1 MNVMVKKLG
10 INKENKN
17 IPVAQNQTCYELLK
31 QVYGDEYNRY
41 LLVKINNTLKE
52 LSYNALSNNDEI
64 EFLDIKNA
72 DGMRIYIR
80 TLSFI
85 FIKAC
90 RELFENTKSLDNNLL
105 NTDACYNLPQNQSVV
120 SIEHSLNKG
129 LFAEIKIDRKLTEE
143 DITNIKIKMQ
153 EIIDKNIPINKQ
165 MLSVDEAK
173 KIFLKQC
180 MPDKISL
187 LSNWDAETIR
197 VYELDGYYDMFYGYV
212 APNTNVIY
220 KFDLKLF
227 ESGVILRYPSKENV
241 NEFPEY
247 AECIKLAKIFKEAE
261 DWGDIMEVAHV
272 GALNEHILKNKI
284 HGLIL
289 VNEALHEKKI
299 AYIADE
305 ISANKD
311 VRIVLIAGPSSSGK
325 TTFAGR
331 LSIQLRVNG
340 KKTYAISLDDYFVDR
355 EKTPRDENGNYDFDT
370 IDALDIELFNDH
382 LLSLM
387 NGHEVQIPTFEFKTG
402 KRIYDKK
409 PVKLSKDHIIVV
421 EGIHGLNDKLTSHI
435 YSKNKFKIYI
445 SALTQLNIDNHNMIS
460 TSDTRLIRRIVRD
473 NQFRGHNAQ
482 STISMWANVRKGEE
496 KYIFPFQENAD
507 AMFNSSL
514 TYELG
519 VLKKYV
525 VPLIE
530 EIKEDSEFYPERQ
543 RLLKFLS
550 FFRSIENENMIP
562 NTSILKEFIG
572 GGIL

>member
-1 MNVMVKKLG
+1 MNVIVRNLR
-10 INKENKN
+10 NDRENKKFP
-17 IPVAQNQTCYELLK
+17 ISQNQTCYDLLK
-31 QVYGDEYNRY
+31 QIYGDEYNRY

-52 LSYNALSNNDEI
+52 LSYNSLKNNDEI

-72 DGMRIYIR
+72 DGMRVYIR

-90 RELFENTKSLDNNLL
+90 RELFEIPKSSDSNIQ
-105 NTDACYNLPQNQSVV
+105 QNHSVV
-120 SIEHSLNKG
+120 SVEHSLNKG
-129 LFAEIKIDRKLTEE
+129 LFSEIKIDRKLTEE
-143 DITNIKIKMQ
+143 DIDKIKEKMQ
-153 EIIDKNIPINKQ
+153 EIIDNNIPINKK

-173 KIFLKQC
+173 EIFSKQG
-180 MPDKISL
+180 MEDKISL
-187 LSNWDAETIR
+187 LSNWEAENIR
-197 VYELDGYYDMFYGYV
+197 AYELDGYYDMFYGYV

-227 ESGVILRYPSKENV
+227 KNGIILRYPSKKNV

-247 AECIKLAKIFKEAE
+247 SEYVKLAKIFKESE

-272 GALNEHILKNKI
+272 GALNEHILKDNV
-284 HGLIL
+284 HDLIL

-311 VRIVLIAGPSSSGK
+311 LRIILIAGPSSSGK
-325 TTFAGR
+325 TTFAQR

-370 IDALDIELFNDH
+370 IDALDIELFNDQ
-382 LLSLM
+382 LLRLM
-387 NGHEVQIPTFEFKTG
+387 KGEEVKVPTFDFRTG
-402 KRIYDKK
+402 KRVYDKS
-409 PVKLSKDHIIVV
+409 PVNLSKDHIIVV

-435 YSKNKFKIYI
+435 ESKNKFKIYI

-482 STISMWANVRKGEE
+482 STMHMWENVRRGEE

-514 TYELG
+514 IYELG

-550 FFRSIENENMIP
+550 YFRSIENEDMIP

-572 GGIL
+572 GSIL

>member
-1 MNVMVKKLG
+1 MNIMVKG
-10 INKENKN
+10 IGN
-17 IPVAQNQTCYELLK
+17 IEINQNLSCYELLK
-31 QVYGDEYNRY
+31 QLYNDEYNKY
-41 LLVKINNTLKE
+41 LTVKVNNMLKE
-52 LSYNALSNNDEI
+52 LSYNELSENDEI
-64 EFLDIKNA
+64 EFLDIKNP
-72 DGMRIYIR
+72 DGMRVYVR
-80 TLSFI
+80 TLCLI
-85 FIKAC
+85 YIKAC
-90 RELFENTKSLDNNLL
+90 RELYNNI
-105 NTDACYNLPQNQSVV
+105 QV

-129 LFAEIKIDRKLTEE
+129 LFTEIKLNRKLTEE
-143 DITNIKIKMQ
+143 DIFQIKRKMQ
-153 EIIDKNIPINKQ
+153 EIIDKNIFINKQ
-165 MLSVDEAK
+165 MLSIDDAK
-173 KIFLKQC
+173 KLFIEQNMF
-180 MPDKISL
+180 DKVSL
-187 LSNWDAETIR
+187 LSNWNTENVR
-197 VYELDGYYDMFYGYV
+197 VYELDGYYDTFYGYV

-227 ESGVILRYPSKENV
+227 GTGLILRYPSRENI

-247 AECIKLAKIFKEAE
+247 AEHIKLAKIFKETE
-261 DWGDIMEVAHV
+261 DWGDIMEVGHV
-272 GALNEHILKNKI
+272 GALNENILDNKI
-284 HGLIL
+284 NDLIL

-305 ISANKD
+305 ISADENIK
-311 VRIVLIAGPSSSGK
+311 IVLIAGPSSSGK
-325 TTFAGR
+325 TTFAQR

-355 EKTPRDENGNYDFDT
+355 EKTPLDENGKYDFDT

-382 LLSLM
+382 LIKLM
-387 NGHEVQIPTFEFKTG
+387 NCEQVQIPTFEFKTG
-402 KRIYDKK
+402 KRIYDKQ

-435 YSKNKFKIYI
+435 EKKNKFKIYI
-445 SALTQLNIDNHNMIS
+445 SALTQLNIDNHNRIS

-482 STISMWANVRKGEE
+482 KTMELWDNVRKGEE

-507 AMFNSSL
+507 VMFNSSL
-514 TYELG
+514 SYELG
-519 VLKKYV
+519 ILKKYA

-530 EIKEDSEFYPERQ
+530 AVKENSEFYSEKQ

-550 FFRSIENENMIP
+550 YFRTIENENMIP